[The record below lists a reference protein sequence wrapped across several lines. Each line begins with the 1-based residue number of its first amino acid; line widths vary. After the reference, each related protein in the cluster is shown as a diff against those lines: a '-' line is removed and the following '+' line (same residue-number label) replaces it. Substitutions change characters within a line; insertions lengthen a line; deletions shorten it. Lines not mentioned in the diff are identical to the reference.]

1 MNIFFL
7 PKMDQSTT
15 QPNFLQ
21 VGSGWLIFQEFK
33 KTFTRACFYFSGSN
47 ELIGLGPIVSS
58 L

>member
-1 MNIFFL
+1 
-7 PKMDQSTT
+7 MDQST

-21 VGSGWLIFQEFK
+21 VGSGRLIFQEFK